1 LFWATIVSGV
11 LMSMTVIIVLFAT
24 DDDLSNF
31 ARNAILV
38 LVFSVITSVVY
49 LVNSYRLADG
59 IGQMCQLFWLLD
71 NSFLVLVLALVALI
85 GLQLL
90 TDEEVHGI

>member
-1 LFWATIVSGV
+1 
-11 LMSMTVIIVLFAT
+11 MSMTVIIVLFAT
-24 DDDLSNF
+24 DDDLSNYT
-31 ARNAILV
+31 RNAILV